1 MLLLQGET
9 IGIVGESGCGK
20 STLGKSIMRLVEP
33 NSGKI
38 KIRGKDIISL
48 SKKDMFPIRKD
59 IQIVFQDPYSSLNP
73 RLTVGQIVLK
83 E

>member
-48 SKKDMFPIRKD
+48 SKKDMFSIRKD
-59 IQIVFQDPYSSLNP
+59 VQIVFQDPYS
-73 RLTVGQIVLK
+73 
-83 E
+83 